1 MDNTI
6 RKTIKNSDGS
16 TSLVEISSNDNYFV
30 NIGNNYKLIRFN
42 NNNKKSFKDTILGG
56 DIGINNHGFVSMT
69 LTALVIA
76 ISVFAIL
83 MYSFRI

>member
-6 RKTIKNSDGS
+6 RKEIKNSDGS
-16 TSLVEISSNDNYFV
+16 SSLVEISSNDNYFV
-30 NIGNNYKLIRFN
+30 NIGNNYKLIRYG
-42 NNNKKSFKDTILGG
+42 NNKKSFKDTILGG
-56 DIGINNHGFVSMT
+56 DIGINNHGFASMAIV
-69 LTALVIA
+69 ALVIA